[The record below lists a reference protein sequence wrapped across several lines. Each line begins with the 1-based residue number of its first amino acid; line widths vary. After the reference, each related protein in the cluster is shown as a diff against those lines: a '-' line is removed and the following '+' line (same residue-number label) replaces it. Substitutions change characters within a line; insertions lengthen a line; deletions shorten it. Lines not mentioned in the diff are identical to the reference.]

1 MDSSGHHHVRQFA
14 TKKQFIVMREVPG
27 VSGQAEG
34 RGASSRRHGSILGIR
49 IDCNIQSPERR
60 NINPKSANKA
70 RFIL

>member
-14 TKKQFIVMREVPG
+14 TKKQFIVMREAPG

-34 RGASSRRHGSILGIR
+34 RGRYGSILGIR